1 MPPVSEQLR
10 ALQARMVVLE
20 TEAARL
26 RTGMRHLSRCVKFLW
41 TALAPVIVGLLGRY
55 LGVY

>member
-1 MPPVSEQLR
+1 
-10 ALQARMVVLE
+10 MVVLE